1 MFSMFNKGNVFFDL
15 FEQSAQNVH
24 EGANLLTGLLNDF
37 QDVPN
42 RVRQIHNIEHQGDE
56 FTHRILD
63 QLAKTFITPLD
74 REDIQRI
81 ATRLDDVLDQM
92 NTAANR
98 LMLFKVQTIPDDAKL
113 LGKVL
118 IDSTAL
124 LIGAM
129 QNLQNLKK
137 RDAIIDDCIR
147 IHTLENEGDRLMQHA
162 LAALF
167 DAPNPDPVEIIK
179 WKDIFQILEKA
190 TDRCEDVADALQTVV
205 VKYG

>member
-1 MFSMFNKGNVFFDL
+1 MFSLFAKGNVFFDL
-15 FEQSAQNVH
+15 FERSAENVH
-24 EGANLLTGLLNDF
+24 EAAKLLAQLLNDF

-63 QLAKTFITPLD
+63 QVAKTFITPLD

-81 ATRLDDVLDQM
+81 ATRLDDVVDQM

-98 LMLFKVQTIPDDAKL
+98 LLLFKVQVIPEDAKL

-118 IDSTAL
+118 VDASAL
-124 LIGAM
+124 LIVAM
-129 QNLQNLKK
+129 RNLKDLKK
-137 RDAIIDDCIR
+137 RDAILDSCIQ

-179 WKDIFQILEKA
+179 WKDIYQILEKA